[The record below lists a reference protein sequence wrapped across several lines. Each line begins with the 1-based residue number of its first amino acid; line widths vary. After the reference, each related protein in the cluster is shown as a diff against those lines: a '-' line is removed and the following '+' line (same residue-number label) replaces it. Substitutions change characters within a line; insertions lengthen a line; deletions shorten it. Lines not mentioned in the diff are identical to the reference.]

1 MGMLIPR
8 NFVLA
13 LFVGTL
19 TFSSAPF
26 PAQADVTSKSAG
38 FGFVELAIVGD
49 ITNDDYVLLSKQDW
63 SPNNNADGAVLQRIG
78 LNSAGGDVEAA
89 MKIGRLFREHDIG
102 VFLEDECSGPCV
114 LILAGATS
122 RQLFDNDKIAL
133 QRPHLGSTTGA
144 RSVQEM
150 SAAVEN
156 LNRRVKAYLEEM
168 GAHTGL
174 YDDMMSAQL
183 NKPSVISAEKVALY
197 FPEKTPA
204 KEAYERELKARKY
217 NISPSE
223 LLARERDAGSQCSMR
238 GNILLSAE
246 FLACREAI
254 LLGVTRRVLDA
265 RLTRMNAECYKSKRV
280 FAVDIQVALAL
291 RLEGGNAC
299 AREVVL
305 GLR

>member
-1 MGMLIPR
+1 MSMWIPR

-13 LFVGTL
+13 LLFGTL

-26 PAQADVTSKSAG
+26 PAQAKITSTPAG
-38 FGFVELAIVGD
+38 QYQEFAIVGD
-49 ITNDDYVLLSKQDW
+49 ITNEDYLLLSKQDW
-63 SPNNNADGAVLQRIG
+63 SPNNNAAGAILKRIG

-89 MKIGRLFREHDIG
+89 MKIGRLFREQDIG
-102 VFLEDECSGPCV
+102 VFVEDECVGPCV

-122 RQLFDNDKIAL
+122 RLLIHNYKIAL

-150 SAAVEN
+150 SVTVEN
-156 LNRRVKAYLEEM
+156 LNRRVRTYLEEM
-168 GAHTGL
+168 GSHTGL

-183 NKPSVISAEKVALY
+183 TKPSVLSAEKVALY
-197 FPEKTPA
+197 FPELTPA
-204 KEAYERELKARKY
+204 KEAYQRELKAREY
-217 NISPSE
+217 NISLGE
-223 LLARERDAGSQCSMR
+223 LLARERDADSQCSTR
-238 GNILLSAE
+238 GDVSYASLNNYGL
-246 FLACREAI
+246 CRDAI

-265 RLTRMNAECYKSKRV
+265 RLKRAQAECYGPGALFPQSS
-280 FAVDIQVALAL
+280 AVSLAL
-291 RLEGGNAC
+291 REGNPC

>member
-1 MGMLIPR
+1 MSMWIPR
-8 NFVLA
+8 NFALA

-26 PAQADVTSKSAG
+26 PAQADVTSKSSG
-38 FGFVELAIVGD
+38 FGFVELAIVGE
-49 ITNDDYVLLSKQDW
+49 ITNDDFVFLSKQDW
-63 SPNNNADGAVLQRIG
+63 SPNRRGDGTVVPRIG

-89 MKIGRLFREHDIG
+89 MKIGRLFREHDIR

-122 RQLFDNDKIAL
+122 RELFDNDKIAL

-144 RSVQEM
+144 RSVQEI
-150 SAAVEN
+150 SVAVEN
-156 LNRRVKAYLEEM
+156 FNRRVRTYLEEM
-168 GAHTGL
+168 GSHTGL

-183 NKPSVISAEKVALY
+183 TKPSVLSAEKVALY

-217 NISPSE
+217 NVSPSE
-223 LLARERDAGSQCSMR
+223 LLAREGDADVQCSR
-238 GNILLSAE
+238 RDFSVSADNE
-246 FLACREAI
+246 ALACREAI
-254 LLGVTRRVLDA
+254 LLGITRRVLDA
-265 RLTRMNAECYKSKRV
+265 RLKRAKAECYGPGAFLPQGFEVS
-280 FAVDIQVALAL
+280 LAL
-291 RLEGGNAC
+291 REGNAC